1 MASRRR
7 NMFTGETLDEVSEK
21 HNLKLDYAAMLQVQ
35 IREQNEKKEQLKLQ
49 KQEEQRREREEMDR
63 MHSGKPS
70 AKNSAPPPPN
80 DPPRRAP
87 SPEKRQQ
94 THQTMNAPVPVPA
107 PAQPVMLA
115 PSPPRPMYPEQPSP
129 MQASP
134 AYRPSFTLP
143 SVFGSSLPAATS
155 IFPSRNTACPP
166 QEIDAVQRLRH
177 ELEEARK
184 QKLQVSKEMYQ
195 KPNFMLQMDPPKA
208 HNVLPRPRSSHCMS
222 NSNNNN
228 SNNSNHAPSLDSPL
242 AKEERRVV
250 GFGTLTPRPSTP
262 CLDMSSNQLES
273 SSSFVSVVAGDRA
286 TPRGASLQ
294 AESCFVPFLG
304 RALAEPQDAHH
315 HVSDTKKKI
324 QPSPFEG
331 LEDSIDDIDAVLHA
345 FLAKQR

>member
-35 IREQNEKKEQLKLQ
+35 IREQNEKKEQLKHQ

-80 DPPRRAP
+80 DPPRRAL

-94 THQTMNAPVPVPA
+94 TQHTMNAPGPVPA
-107 PAQPVMLA
+107 PSQPVMHA

-143 SVFGSSLPAATS
+143 SVFGSALPAAAS
-155 IFPSRNTACPP
+155 IFPSRNSTGGPS

-177 ELEEARK
+177 EIEEARK

-208 HNVLPRPRSSHCMS
+208 LNVLPRPRSSHRMS
-222 NSNNNN
+222 SSSNKNNNN
-228 SNNSNHAPSLDSPL
+228 LLLDSPL
-242 AKEERRVV
+242 AKEERRVF
-250 GFGTLTPRPSTP
+250 GFGTLAPATSRPPTPS
-262 CLDMSSNQLES
+262 LDAPSNQLES
-273 SSSFVSVVAGDRA
+273 SSSFVSVVSGDRA

-294 AESCFVPFLG
+294 VESCFVPYVG
-304 RALAEPQDAHH
+304 RPLAEPQDSYYANE
-315 HVSDTKKKI
+315 TKKKSH
-324 QPSPFEG
+324 PSAFEG